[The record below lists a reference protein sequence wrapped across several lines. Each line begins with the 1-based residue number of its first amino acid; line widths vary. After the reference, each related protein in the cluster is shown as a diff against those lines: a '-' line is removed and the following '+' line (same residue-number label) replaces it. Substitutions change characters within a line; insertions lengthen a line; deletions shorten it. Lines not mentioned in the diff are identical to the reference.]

1 MAFRRTFILLMS
13 NILFIITSSA
23 QIYEHLS
30 DDDYR
35 IDTTA
40 EKALSI
46 EVDALTFFR
55 DNEYNSSLTKGYSLP
70 GLWLNPKAEYNPNN
84 KVHLEL
90 GFNAIIYE
98 GANKYPNYAYHDIST
113 WKGNQYQSG
122 THTVPWFRAQANTEH
137 SCLVLGNIYG
147 GSNHLLSEVMFN
159 PEQNLSADPEMG
171 FQALIDYK
179 YWHFDA
185 WINWQSYIFE
195 EDSHQEAFTVGIN
208 TIHRWND
215 KYSKFH
221 FYTPIQFLTQH
232 RGGEQDTTSLGV
244 QTLMNGSVGLTTR
257 YNANM
262 KGLNTLDL
270 SINVLGCFQESG
282 ELWPKNKG
290 AAFNIEASA
299 NMWKYLYVKGGIFKA
314 PEYYVNLFGSPLF
327 STYNTKTDSEV
338 FSGVSTYYIRFDYS
352 RTYANKCTLGFNFDL
367 FVNRLHHLNE
377 TNNSFG
383 IYFRVNPDF
392 VLKKFQ

>member
-1 MAFRRTFILLMS
+1 MTYQHGKAINTKVEHTQYLGSGHKPTRSIAVSCSAISMEEAIICFRKLCSIQSRTFQQ
-13 NILFIITSSA
+13 T
-23 QIYEHLS
+23 QKW
-30 DDDYR
+30 D
-35 IDTTA
+35 
-40 EKALSI
+40 
-46 EVDALTFFR
+46 
-55 DNEYNSSLTKGYSLP
+55 
-70 GLWLNPKAEYNPNN
+70 
-84 KVHLEL
+84 
-90 GFNAIIYE
+90 
-98 GANKYPNYAYHDIST
+98 
-113 WKGNQYQSG
+113 
-122 THTVPWFRAQANTEH
+122 
-137 SCLVLGNIYG
+137 
-147 GSNHLLSEVMFN
+147 
-159 PEQNLSADPEMG
+159 

-179 YWHFDA
+179 YWHLDA
-185 WINWQSYIFE
+185 WINLQSYIFE
-195 EDSHQEAFTVGIN
+195 EDSHQEAFTIGIN

-327 STYNTKTDSEV
+327 STYNMKTDKVKYSV
-338 FSGVSTYYIRFDYS
+338 VCQHITYALTTQGHTPTNVHWALISTYS
-352 RTYANKCTLGFNFDL
+352 
-367 FVNRLHHLNE
+367 
-377 TNNSFG
+377 
-383 IYFRVNPDF
+383 
-392 VLKKFQ
+392 